1 MSPSLNDE
9 EIAQQLAKA
18 EQIQLE
24 KRSVAV
30 AIKMAKADQE
40 KLPLNLIVSENFNPN
55 ADRTCQNLIQSSIII
70 SITI

>member
-1 MSPSLNDE
+1 LNDE

-55 ADRTCQNLIQSSIII
+55 ADRKSYNS
-70 SITI
+70 